1 MPLVRQE
8 IISEACCWA
17 LWEIRETADELLEM
31 LQPAPPDW
39 EQLRQIS
46 HEHKRLEWLASRLT
60 ARKLLESIG
69 TEYRGIDKNSN
80 NKPSLRDCPFHISL
94 SHTGQY
100 GAAILHQTRKVGI
113 DIEYTKEKIQRIK
126 HKFLSVKELTEAGHT
141 LEELT
146 VYWCAKEA
154 LYKIYDQ
161 RQLIFSEHI
170 RIEPF
175 SVETSGKIKGQIA
188 KDLSVQDYEI
198 TYLKLDPLTIAY
210 AY

>member
-8 IISEACCWA
+8 IINGECSWA

-31 LQPAPPDW
+31 LQPANPDW

-69 TEYRGIDKNSN
+69 VEYHGIDKNTN

-100 GAAILHQTRKVGI
+100 GAAILHQTQKVGI
-113 DIEYTKEKIQRIK
+113 DIEYTKEKIQKIK
-126 HKFLSVKELTEAGHT
+126 HKFLSFKELNEAGHT

-175 SVETSGKIKGQIA
+175 AVETSGKIKGQIA
-188 KDLSVQDYEI
+188 KDLSVQSYEI

>member
-8 IISEACCWA
+8 MINEACSWA

-31 LQPAPPDW
+31 LQPAHPDW

-60 ARKLLESIG
+60 ARKLLESRG
-69 TEYRGIDKNSN
+69 VEYHGIDKNSN
-80 NKPSLRDCPFHISL
+80 NKPSLRNCPYHISL

-113 DIEYTKEKIQRIK
+113 DIEYTKEKIQKIK
-126 HKFLSVKELTEAGHT
+126 HKFLSIKELSEAHPT

-175 SVETSGKIKGQIA
+175 AIKASGKIKGQIA

-198 TYLKLDPLTIAY
+198 TYLKLNPLTIAY